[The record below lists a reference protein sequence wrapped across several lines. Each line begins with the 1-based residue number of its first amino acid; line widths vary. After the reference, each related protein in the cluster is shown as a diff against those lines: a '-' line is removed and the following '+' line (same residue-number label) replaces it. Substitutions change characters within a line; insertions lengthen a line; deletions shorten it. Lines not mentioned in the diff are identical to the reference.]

1 MDVARTRTG
10 IKLRCT
16 DIDILEDD
24 MDDGNKTG
32 MIRIPVWDASSPNP
46 NRERKKRHGERK
58 AQRDLRI
65 GLGRSPPNPNP
76 NPNRYPLR
84 TPKPLSGPLTP
95 N

>member
-32 MIRIPVWDASSPNP
+32 MIRIPIRYRNGT
-46 NRERKKRHGERK
+46 ERGKGSTY
-58 AQRDLRI
+58 
-65 GLGRSPPNPNP
+65 G
-76 NPNRYPLR
+76 
-84 TPKPLSGPLTP
+84 
-95 N
+95 